1 GRGEAQPAAGR
12 FRDGGRPRSGPRGR
26 PGGRG
31 TGRAATC
38 WPRRPSAPRTGQGR
52 RTGAPRSPGP
62 AVLQQLSPA
71 HVDRRGRPRR
81 AAAGQAAAQRF
92 EALEADLAGARAA
105 ESQSRARVEELA
117 ARSQQAPV
125 AAVAEADR
133 TAVEVYLL
141 SRIAAQRDVG
151 QAGSLPL
158 VVDDA

>member
-1 GRGEAQPAAGR
+1 AQTQATEHEAQ
-12 FRDGGRPRSGPRGR
+12 
-26 PGGRG
+26 
-31 TGRAATC
+31 RAA
-38 WPRRPSAPRTGQGR
+38 AE
-52 RTGAPRSPGP
+52 ARS
-62 AVLQQLSPA
+62 
-71 HVDRRGRPRR
+71 R

-158 VVDDA
+158 VVDDAADGLGPALRQAV